1 MKTIWTIA
9 RRELKALFDH
19 PTGYILLVVFLVL
32 NNFLFFRQVYIARIA
47 SLRPMLELLPWVFLF
62 FVPAITMRALA
73 EDFRSGTLEVV
84 LAQPVSELELLVGKY
99 AGQVLFIW
107 IALALTLPIML
118 GLSFGADLQVGVI
131 VAQYTGAALL
141 AGGLAAMG
149 LWASSL
155 TRNQVTAFIV
165 SVAVIFPLIL
175 LGTNPVIA
183 GLPPRLS
190 AFLANLTVVPHFFN
204 IARGVIDLRDV
215 VYFATVAA
223 IFLALA
229 YRALMLRKLARGRV
243 ARRRLQLG
251 TALIA
256 VTLIVVNLFGRHIG
270 GRLDLTPAK
279 AYTLSLAT
287 RDLLRELDDLL
298 TIKLFVSKELPTEIA
313 LMQRDIADL
322 LGDFRSAGG
331 GRVRVVERDPADDEE
346 AQTEARAL
354 GILPVQFNVI
364 GEAELQVKNGFL
376 GIAVQY
382 ADGSETIPFVQRTD
396 DLEYRLASFVQ
407 SLTRTDTSVVGLIES
422 APRPGP
428 PIRFTSLLRELGQNH
443 EVRTLSI
450 LDSTPIPEEVRVL
463 ILAGTPPSLSD
474 SQVQRFTEYFRRGGS
489 ALVMTSGMRLQPQG
503 SMASPQAVAWNQVL
517 EPFHVTVR
525 SDMAYDLRSNESVS
539 IPASFG
545 RLFVQYPFWVR
556 AVSTRLSPVNQDI
569 DVLLLPWV
577 STLDT
582 TGAVPGAVIP
592 LFTTSGAGGVETGTA
607 FVDPRRQLSGDSLA
621 PRLLAALVNP
631 AAADGESELKGRLVV
646 VGNTEFAS
654 DQFAESFRTGLLFV
668 LNAVDW
674 LAQDQALIS
683 IRSKER
689 RPPPLVFESR
699 TTRDVVRW
707 GNVMGVPLLLIVFAS
722 GWLFRR
728 RQRARRVYRSAES
741 GGGGA

>member
-155 TRNQVTAFIV
+155 TRNQITAFIV

-175 LGTNPVIA
+175 LGTNPIIA

-223 IFLALA
+223 MFLALA
-229 YRALMLRKLARGRV
+229 YRVLMLRKLARGRV

-256 VTLIVVNLFGRHIG
+256 ATLIVVNLFGRHIG
-270 GRLDLTPAK
+270 GRLDLTPAR

-313 LMQRDIADL
+313 LMKRDIADL

-422 APRPGP
+422 APQPGP
-428 PIRFTSLLRELGQNH
+428 PIRFTSLRRELGQNH
-443 EVRTLSI
+443 EVRTLST

-503 SMASPQAVAWNQVL
+503 SMASPQPVAWNRVL

-525 SDMAYDLRSNESVS
+525 SDMAYDLGSNESVS

-556 AVSTRLSPVNQDI
+556 AVSTRLSPINQDI
-569 DVLLLPWV
+569 DAMLLPWV
-577 STLDT
+577 STVDT
-582 TGAVPGAVIP
+582 TGAVSGAVIP
-592 LFTTSGAGGVETGTA
+592 LFTTSGAGGVEAGTA
-607 FVDPRRQLSGDSLA
+607 FVDPRRRFSGDSLA

-631 AAADGESELKGRLVV
+631 AAADGESELTGRLVV
-646 VGNTEFAS
+646 VGNTDFAS

-728 RQRARRVYRSAES
+728 RQRARRVYRPAES
-741 GGGGA
+741 GDA